1 MTTGTNEI
9 AEVSIDSLLSDS
21 STLDARTFLQRYR
34 KHIQA
39 DAYIGNY
46 YSNLTP
52 ETIDSNYELV
62 KNRLREIKS
71 ESPNK
76 IFGNAKPVTKTYT
89 SSKSSAKPKNP
100 NLREAPFKKV
110 KSGRVERL
118 SYVIQFLD
126 SEGHIM
132 ETMGASDSGDSVHR
146 ANRRLALESNYA
158 QAVYYSSDVLGK
170 DGSPVRSVIE
180 KKDAV
185 ASFYKKKG
193 NQAMKVT
200 SASSKLEWGGK
211 AKNDH
216 FHFSKG

>member
-21 STLDARTFLQRYR
+21 ATLDARTFLQRYR
-34 KHIQA
+34 KHIQS

-52 ETIDSNYELV
+52 DTLDSNYELV
-62 KNRLREIKS
+62 KTRLLAIKTKT
-71 ESPNK
+71 PDK
-76 IFGNAKPVTKTYT
+76 VFGQPKVTSVKTYSSSKPVKE
-89 SSKSSAKPKNP
+89 KNP
-100 NLREAPFKKV
+100 NVREAAFKKV
-110 KSGRVERL
+110 KSGSVVRL
-118 SYVIQFLD
+118 NYVIQFLD
-126 SEGHIM
+126 SDGHIM

-158 QAVYYSSDVLGK
+158 KAVYYSSDVIGK
-170 DGSPVRSVIE
+170 DGSPVKSVIN
-180 KKDAV
+180 KVDAV

-193 NQAMKVT
+193 NQAMKTT